1 MIAGG
6 QTTSERAEPNTE
18 RLREEL
24 LVIAFFVLV
33 YLLLLISFYCLN
45 PANESELLL
54 PVGDPLGDFQLVC
67 LFLPCELYVSMLHPM
82 SCHRLPVLL
91 PSQI

>member
-1 MIAGG
+1 MIANG

-24 LVIAFFVLV
+24 LFIAFFVLI
-33 YLLLLISFYCLN
+33 YLLLLISFYCLH

-54 PVGDPLGDFQLVC
+54 PVEDPLEDFQLVC
-67 LFLPCELYVSMLHPM
+67 LFLS
-82 SCHRLPVLL
+82 
-91 PSQI
+91 